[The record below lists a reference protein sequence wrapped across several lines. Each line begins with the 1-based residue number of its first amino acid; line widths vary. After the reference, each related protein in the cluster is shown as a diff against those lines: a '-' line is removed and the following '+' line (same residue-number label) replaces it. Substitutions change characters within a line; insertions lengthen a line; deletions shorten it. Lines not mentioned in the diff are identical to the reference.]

1 MPSLKAYELRDKTKK
16 TPEDLKK
23 QLKDLKQELSQLRVA
38 QVNNGVASKLN
49 QMYARPANSGA
60 APRSEIFCV
69 FFFFSCVALTS
80 RLLCACIGALAQL
93 HNAKEHCASAD
104 GRQPGAKGGAA
115 PKVQAPRAQAARLA
129 REEDAVRGDEA
140 RARAPLLTLCVV
152 TCASCVCAS
161 RVCDV
166 RAMLVRDAVA
176 FAKL

>member
-69 FFFFSCVALTS
+69 FFFF
-80 RLLCACIGALAQL
+80 
-93 HNAKEHCASAD
+93 
-104 GRQPGAKGGAA
+104 
-115 PKVQAPRAQAARLA
+115 
-129 REEDAVRGDEA
+129 VRGSDVA
-140 RARAPLLTLCVV
+140 PVVCVYWRARSATQRERTLREC
-152 TCASCVCAS
+152 
-161 RVCDV
+161 
-166 RAMLVRDAVA
+166 
-176 FAKL
+176 